1 MTNKAEIVARSVAK
15 DCCFRNKEHVR
26 RKILNYIM
34 KAKVEDAEDVVKGED
49 YKHYKMKKKLSKDIP
64 NTYILRR
71 FQRFCHE
78 EAELEWGKKKEK
90 DEKKRKHLVEKH
102 KGKDDG
108 EKDTIEEV
116 KVSDKALGPTRP
128 LPEASYY
135 NIDVER

>member
-34 KAKVEDAEDVVKGED
+34 KAKVEDAEDVVKAED
-49 YKHYKMKKKLSKDIP
+49 YKHYKMKKELSKEIP
-64 NTYILRR
+64 NTDILR

-90 DEKKRKHLVEKH
+90 DEKKREHLVKKH
-102 KGKDDG
+102 KGKGDG